1 MNDRTCEKSKKR
13 IVFTKVRKFEME
25 KCHFAFNFSRGGFG
39 VSFGVMIGFGCKL
52 NNIRGFVPLVQT
64 PNLPFGGTFTEGKL
78 ALSKNHNL

>member
-1 MNDRTCEKSKKR
+1 MIGNAEKALKSLLLQRSERLKSKG
-13 IVFTKVRKFEME
+13 VN
-25 KCHFAFNFSRGGFG
+25 FAFNFSREYFG

-52 NNIRGFVPLVQT
+52 NNIRGFIPLVQT